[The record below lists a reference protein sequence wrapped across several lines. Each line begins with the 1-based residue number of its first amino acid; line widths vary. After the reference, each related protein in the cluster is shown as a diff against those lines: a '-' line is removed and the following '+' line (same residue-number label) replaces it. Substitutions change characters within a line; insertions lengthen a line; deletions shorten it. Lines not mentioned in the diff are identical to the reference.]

1 MRYYRILLSPDEHLP
16 KVFCRLDG
24 KVSVYVKSEMRNT
37 QFRELLDDFP
47 DDTGLANA
55 SAACQQYDRG
65 AFFPDQKIDRFPYL
79 VFATYRRYDLR
90 IHHRKYSSGLKSE
103 TLFCDEVLAYNFFR
117 LVSRPHKARKNP
129 PSRRKSIFN
138 LPVRVGR

>member
-1 MRYYRILLSPDEHLP
+1 MTSRTTPDLP
-16 KVFCRLDG
+16 TPELP
-24 KVSVYVKSEMRNT
+24 VSNT
-37 QFRELLDDFP
+37 
-47 DDTGLANA
+47 TGW
-55 SAACQQYDRG
+55 G
-65 AFFPDQKIDRFPYL
+65 VFPDQKIDRFPYL